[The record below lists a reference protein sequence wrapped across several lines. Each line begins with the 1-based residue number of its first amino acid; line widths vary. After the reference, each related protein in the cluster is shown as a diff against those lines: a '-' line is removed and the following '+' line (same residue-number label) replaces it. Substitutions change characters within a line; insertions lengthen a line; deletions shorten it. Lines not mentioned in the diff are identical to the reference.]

1 MTRVAT
7 LERLAVAAFFALL
20 LASAILGPAMAA
32 SLPALGILWLG
43 ARWGLADHP
52 FSTFGRANAL
62 TFARCVFV
70 CFLAGLLSMPSLS
83 QEALWTVV
91 ASSAVVLALDGIDG
105 WLARRYGEAS
115 PFGARFDM
123 EVDSAFM
130 LVLCLLAARFG
141 DVGIWIVLLGVP
153 RYLFVAAAWRYP
165 FLAEPL
171 PPSERR
177 RIVCVLQGVAAI
189 AALSPFDG
197 GEWLALAG
205 LLILLWSFAVDLV
218 WLWRNADS
226 RAPQAFLASVVGLV
240 RSLAI
245 YYAIPGRAAK
255 LDRFYARFV
264 KPGGLAFDVGAHA
277 GNRVASW
284 RRLGARVVAIEP
296 QPAFADMLRRF
307 FADDAA
313 VRIERV
319 LLDAKPGTVA
329 LHLSDRYPTLAT
341 ASDEFRR
348 DVGQAKSF
356 DGVAWNRAIP
366 VEATTLDA
374 LIAREGFPD
383 FVKIDVEG
391 AEPRVLAGLS
401 HPVRALSFEYVPAAK
416 NAALACMDRLA
427 ALGVYRFNRATGESQ
442 RLALADW
449 ISADDMRAWLAT
461 LTPDAP
467 SGDIYAELQADPG
480 GRPAA

>member
-1 MTRVAT
+1 MTRVKT
-7 LERLAVAAFFALL
+7 LERLLVVTFFGLL
-20 LASAILGPAMAA
+20 LVTAVFGPAMAA

-52 FSTFGRANAL
+52 FPSFGRANTL
-62 TFARCVFV
+62 TFARGVFV
-70 CFLAGLLSMPSLS
+70 CFLTGLLLAPDLS
-83 QEALWTVV
+83 QDALWVVV
-91 ASSAVVLALDGIDG
+91 ACSSLVLALDGADG
-105 WLARRYGEAS
+105 WLARKDGETS

-123 EVDSAFM
+123 EIDSAFM
-130 LVLCLLAARFG
+130 LVVCLLAARFG
-141 DVGIWIVLLGVP
+141 ETGAWVVLLGLP
-153 RYLFVAAAWRYP
+153 RYLFIAAAWRYP
-165 FLAEPL
+165 FLADKL
-171 PPSERR
+171 PHSERR
-177 RIVCVLQGVAAI
+177 RIVCVLQGVAAL
-189 AALSPFDG
+189 AALSPLAEG
-197 GEWLALAG
+197 GLVALAG
-205 LLILLWSFAVDLV
+205 LAILLWSFALDLV

-226 RAPQAFLASVVGLV
+226 HAPQPFLVSAVGLV

-245 YYAIPGRAAK
+245 YHAIPGRASQ

-264 KPGGLAFDVGAHA
+264 KPGALAFDVGAHA

-296 QPAFADMLRRF
+296 QPVFADMLRRF

-313 VRIERV
+313 VRIDKL

-329 LHLSDRYPTLAT
+329 LHLSDRHPTLAT

-348 DVGQAKSF
+348 DVGQAESF

-366 VEATTLDA
+366 VEATTLDL
-374 LIAREGFPD
+374 LIAREGLPD

-401 HPVRALSFEYVPAAK
+401 YAVKALSFEYVPAAK
-416 NAALACMDRLA
+416 NSAIACIDRLA
-427 ALGVYRFNRATGESQ
+427 ALGVYRFNRSTGESQ
-442 RLALADW
+442 RLALSDW
-449 ISADDMRAWLAT
+449 IPAQDMRAWLDA
-461 LTPDAP
+461 LTPDAA